1 MFPRDEAGFGYA
13 SVLLSH
19 LRAARANVAE
29 TASSLINLPVLCC
42 QEASGDVCQAVP
54 VAAAWWLLH
63 LAAHVL
69 DGIEDG
75 EPDDALWA
83 SLDKPQALNAATG
96 LIFAAQRALA
106 DLPRLGVSASLA
118 LALVDDFGYTVLQM
132 CAGQHV
138 DLAVQNTA
146 TDLSLE
152 QYWAIAAAKSG
163 DFFALACRAGALLG
177 TEDTHRVARY
187 TEFGYNLGVL
197 LQISDDLT
205 DLWKSG
211 QQNDL
216 TAGQQTLPILYAL
229 NVASREQRVVLRQ
242 LLSRAPD
249 DVEAEAK
256 AQQMIINLG
265 APAYLLVEA
274 QVRHRRA
281 KDALRAAGQF
291 SPAYDQLLALVDQV
305 MPGSSLIHPMGGAED
320 GLFPSPD
327 DEDR

>member
-1 MFPRDEAGFGYA
+1 MLPRDEAGFGYT

-19 LRAARANVAE
+19 LRAARASVAE
-29 TASSLINLPVLCC
+29 TTSSLINLPVLCC
-42 QEASGDVCQAVP
+42 QEANGDVCQAVP
-54 VAAAWWLLH
+54 VVAAWWLLH

-83 SLDKPQALNAATG
+83 SLNKSQALNAATG
-96 LIFAAQRALA
+96 LIFAAQRALT
-106 DLPRLGVSASLA
+106 DLPRLGVSVSLA
-118 LALVDDFGYTVLQM
+118 LTLVDDFGYTVLRM
-132 CAGQHV
+132 CAGQHA

-146 TDLSLE
+146 DLSLE
-152 QYWAIAAAKSG
+152 QYWAIMAAKSG
-163 DFFALACRAGALLG
+163 DFFSLACRAGALLG
-177 TEDTHRVARY
+177 TEDTRRVAHY

-211 QQNDL
+211 RQNDL

-229 NVASREQRVVLRQ
+229 NVASREQRVDLRQ

-249 DVEAEAK
+249 DAEAEAK
-256 AQQMIINLG
+256 AQEMIINLG

-274 QVRHRRA
+274 RVRHRRA

-291 SPAYDQLLALVDQV
+291 SPAYDQLLALVDRV
-305 MPGSSLIHPMGGAED
+305 MPALSLIHPVGGVED

-327 DEDR
+327 DEGR